1 MSDLTL
7 HELAAECRRWSDRI
21 DAGVT
26 SLTASARQSAEA
38 EREYR
43 KAKALAWTVH
53 TEGTAKEREAQVDAA
68 TADLRYARDLAEAGR
83 QSAREALRARG
94 QQLSATQTLVSA
106 LKAELGHSQYGPDVG
121 P

>member
-7 HELAAECRRWSDRI
+7 TELATECRRLSDKI
-21 DAGVT
+21 DAGVN
-26 SLTASARQSAEA
+26 SLNTSARQSAEA

-43 KAKALAWTVH
+43 KQKAQAWTLH
-53 TEGTAKEREAQVDAA
+53 GDGTAKEREARVDAA

-83 QSAREALRARG
+83 QAALEALRSRR
-94 QQLSATQTLVSA
+94 QQLSAAQTLVSA
-106 LKAELGHSQYGPDVG
+106 LKSELEHSQYGVQVG